1 MNKNDDY
8 LELVCTVIDAIFY
21 KKKMR
26 KELSFTIRNSFMDRN
41 DQFGISVQQ

>member
-21 KKKMR
+21 KKKNEKR
-26 KELSFTIRNSFMDRN
+26 IKF
-41 DQFGISVQQ
+41 